1 MGKSNRAEL
10 HNMKVFFLLVILAVA
25 AYAVVEERAV
35 TIADAAS
42 SVTNL
47 IDQLSTY
54 RSCKSKTSDG
64 LCIPSLLWCGHTEWQ
79 AGAYMGSVCY
89 YVLAVRP
96 HQSGSARGSGSG
108 SAGSGSGSFGSGG
121 SSGSGG
127 ISGSGAGMGAGVA
140 SSNNIRFLDWF
151 CDCLCGFGAVEALAE
166 GFGKNFIQF

>member
-1 MGKSNRAEL
+1 MG
-10 HNMKVFFLLVILAVA
+10 
-25 AYAVVEERAV
+25 
-35 TIADAAS
+35 S

-96 HQSGSARGSGSG
+96 HQSGCALGCALMFNPGWRSGSGSG
-108 SAGSGSGSFGSGG
+108 SAGGSGSGSAG
-121 SSGSGG
+121 SGSGG

>member
-1 MGKSNRAEL
+1 MGRAEL

-96 HQSGSARGSGSG
+96 HQSGCALGCALMFNPGWRSGSGSG
-108 SAGSGSGSFGSGG
+108 SAG
-121 SSGSGG
+121 
-127 ISGSGAGMGAGVA
+127 GMGAGVA